1 MLDQGFPEEQ
11 GQIQKKILEILT
23 VFFPDTQSVIFDRFP
38 IVPAN
43 VVIVVPKSHLQHST
57 ARCLMFHGLSA

>member
-11 GQIQKKILEILT
+11 DQTQKKILEIST
-23 VFFPDTQSVIFDRFP
+23 AFSPSIQSVISDTFP

-43 VVIVVPKSHLQHST
+43 VATAVPESHLQHST
-57 ARCLMFHGLSA
+57 VLCLMFHELSA

>member
-11 GQIQKKILEILT
+11 DQTQKKILEILT
-23 VFFPDTQSVIFDRFP
+23 VFFLNTQSGISDRFP

-43 VVIVVPKSHLQHST
+43 VAIAVTKSHLQHST
-57 ARCLMFHGLSA
+57 VRCLTFHGLSA